1 MSNRVLTH
9 LDACGPTLMSTNAS
23 PIASLR
29 CSLMF
34 STVMSAPSISHRELT
49 MNICLP
55 TQLESA
61 NHLRVSERAYIAITN
76 STANSTLRT
85 DHSALTSVLS
95 DSRSGRRRMRLLH
108 WSDRLYQYNF
118 TVVYRPGQDNMV
130 HDILSHAPIP
140 PSADLPSAAPRE
152 VHHHSSNSFFEC
164 SDSSF
169 IGTIFGPTSI
179 STISN
184 SFFDGSDS
192 SSIGNIFGPSYPPQ
206 SQSQN

>member
-1 MSNRVLTH
+1 MVSTDASSVAIGAVLSQVQHSEELPVEFASRT
-9 LDACGPTLMSTNAS
+9 LNDAERTY
-23 PIASLR
+23 SLGER
-29 CSLMF
+29 E
-34 STVMSAPSISHRELT
+34 APAFIWGCEHWHYYLYGR
-49 MNICLP
+49 
-55 TQLESA
+55 
-61 NHLRVSERAYIAITN
+61 HF
-76 STANSTLRT
+76 TLRT
-85 DHSALTSVLS
+85 DLSALTSLLS
-95 DSRSGRRRMRLLH
+95 ASTSGRRPMRVL
-108 WSDRLYQYNF
+108 RLAERLNQYNF